1 MQELTYMKQNM
12 TCQNNLLLQV
22 CPVLPSKI
30 CHLDILLLLFPDSD
44 YNTAMIYYTAPQIH
58 SIALLIL
65 FSMLFLYKARGVWKR
80 FQNKSILRRN
90 RTLKKLKRLPWDDFE
105 LLTMELFSK
114 MGWEVLGNEKKGAD
128 GGVDIWMKKSSFT
141 KKNISAIVQCKRYDD
156 ALVTIKV
163 IREMYG
169 LMHEYDADEVY
180 IVTTSRFTKECYP
193 FTEEKKITLIDGE
206 SLVKLIQ
213 KYG

>member
-1 MQELTYMKQNM
+1 M
-12 TCQNNLLLQV
+12 TNYSSLQ
-22 CPVLPSKI
+22 I
-30 CHLDILLLLFPDSD
+30 
-44 YNTAMIYYTAPQIH
+44 Q

-65 FSMLFLYKARGVWKR
+65 FLLVFLYQVRR
-80 FQNKSILRRN
+80 FFKNFKNKSLLKRN
-90 RTLKKLKRLPWDDFE
+90 RTLKKLKRLSWDDFE

-114 MGWEVLGNEKKGAD
+114 QGWKVIGNEKKGAD
-128 GGVDIWMKKSSFT
+128 GGVDIWMQKKSWT

-169 LMHEYDADEVY
+169 LMHEYSVDEVY

-193 FTEEKKITLIDGE
+193 FIEGKKMILINGE
-206 SLVKLIQ
+206 ILVNLIG
-213 KYG
+213 KYT